1 MGDWRSFRAK
11 LVLESPDYQGTRKE
25 ATDNFQLL
33 QRQNPSLAA
42 EGLWCHP
49 AEVEQGGLIIA
60 LRSAPD
66 VLGDE
71 RYWQVVILLI
81 QHDSRGSV
89 GLILNR
95 PSGITLGALPVPE
108 AGRSSIQ
115 DAFPENALYLGGFN
129 ANQVVHLLHGR
140 KDLEGGTE
148 VVPGV
153 YLGGEVSAVEAVES
167 GKAEGIEFRFFA
179 GCTIWEPG
187 QLQQEIDTG
196 AWASA
201 ACSRSL
207 VLKQCLGLPTPLWK
221 EALELMG
228 GEYGIT
234 ARSAY
239 GEY

>member
-1 MGDWRSFRAK
+1 VF
-11 LVLESPDYQGTRKE
+11 
-25 ATDNFQLL
+25 ATL
-33 QRQNPSLAA
+33 
-42 EGLWCHP
+42 
-49 AEVEQGGLIIA
+49 
-60 LRSAPD
+60 
-66 VLGDE
+66 
-71 RYWQVVILLI
+71 
-81 QHDSRGSV
+81 
-89 GLILNR
+89 
-95 PSGITLGALPVPE
+95 
-108 AGRSSIQ
+108 
-115 DAFPENALYLGGFN
+115 
-129 ANQVVHLLHGR
+129 QVVHLLHGR